1 MGFAEEHQRW
11 LEYHKK
17 RRTGERLD
25 RLDRG
30 HRHGEQMFVERVWW
44 PIFGKLD
51 DLHPEYEVADWRGR
65 PYFVDFVW
73 KPGQVKFAIEIKGYG
88 PHVQNTDRTRYR
100 QELNRETYLQ
110 IAGYR
115 VIAVPYVDLES
126 APEQTISLLKAL
138 LTPCL
143 LKTSSEGSGQFSRIE
158 RDILQMASRMNGM
171 IRPVDVVKQM
181 GINRRTAIKHL
192 TTLGDK
198 GKFKPVL
205 TPESNRICRYEL
217 VQSMIDS
224 EIW

>member
-1 MGFAEEHQRW
+1 MVANFREVG
-11 LEYHKK
+11 
-17 RRTGERLD
+17 
-25 RLDRG
+25 
-30 HRHGEQMFVERVWW
+30 
-44 PIFGKLD
+44 

-115 VIAVPYVDLES
+115 VIAIPYDDLES

-138 LTPCL
+138 LTPSL
-143 LKTSSEGSGQFSRIE
+143 LKTSSEGSSQFTRIE
-158 RDILQMASRMNGM
+158 RDILHMASRMNGM
-171 IRPVDVVKQM
+171 IRPVDVVK
-181 GINRRTAIKHL
+181 GLGVNRRTARKYINIL
-192 TTLGDK
+192 CEK

-205 TPESNRICRYEL
+205 APDSSRVCRYEL
-217 VQSMIDS
+217 IHSFIDS